1 VGKLLSSS
9 SREQSVRN
17 NSRREIYSRGGL
29 ASKTGCAHL
38 YTCPFWIS
46 VRLYLRGRSSD
57 KQNGVFPRENETKV
71 NYNKLDY
78 KIIQKIPGWLIVR

>member
-1 VGKLLSSS
+1 MTPERKFTLG
-9 SREQSVRN
+9 
-17 NSRREIYSRGGL
+17 GGL
-29 ASKTGCAHL
+29 ASTAGCAHL

-78 KIIQKIPGWLIVR
+78 KII